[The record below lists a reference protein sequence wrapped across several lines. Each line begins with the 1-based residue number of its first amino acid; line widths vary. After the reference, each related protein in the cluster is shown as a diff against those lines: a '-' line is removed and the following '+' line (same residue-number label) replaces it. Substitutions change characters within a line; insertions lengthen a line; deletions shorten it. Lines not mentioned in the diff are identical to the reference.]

1 MSIATMV
8 ALGVQ
13 RQHELAEPPVT
24 RGGDQPTTSDST
36 KKSVDSAMEKISSFI
51 PSEVIGVYVAGF
63 GIFSPESSAGKWWI
77 FGICAL
83 LVPVFIALN
92 YIQQRSHSDDFPSVR
107 IAFILLFFG
116 LVAFIAWAAAMP
128 GTPFLSLTPIATAI
142 GGWAV
147 LILAGIMHKVAD
159 ILGVVPKKS

>member
-8 ALGVQ
+8 ALGIQ
-13 RQHELAEPPVT
+13 RQRELAELPVT
-24 RGGDQPTTSDST
+24 RSGDQPSTGDST
-36 KKSVDSAMEKISSFI
+36 KKSIDSAMEKISSFI
-51 PSEVIGVYVAGF
+51 PSEVIGIYVAGF

-92 YIQQRSHSDDFPSVR
+92 YMQQRSPSDDAPSAR
-107 IAFILLFFG
+107 IALIILFFG
-116 LVAFIAWAAAMP
+116 LVAFIAWAAALP
-128 GTPFLSLTPIATAI
+128 GTPFLSLTPIATAV

-147 LILAGIMHKVAD
+147 LILAGIMYKVAD
-159 ILGVVPKKS
+159 ILEIVPKKS